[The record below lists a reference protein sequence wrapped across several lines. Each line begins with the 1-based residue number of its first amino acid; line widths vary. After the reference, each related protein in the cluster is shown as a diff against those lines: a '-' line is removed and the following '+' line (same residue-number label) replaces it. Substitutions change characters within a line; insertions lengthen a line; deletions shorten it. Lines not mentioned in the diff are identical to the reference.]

1 MSTELPPVREVHV
14 GDGAVRA
21 LEGVSIHVD
30 EGEVVSVIGS
40 NGAGKTGL
48 TRLKKAPERRTFE
61 KWRNEKS

>member
-1 MSTELPPVREVHV
+1 MSTELPPVRAVRV

-40 NGAGKTGL
+40 NGAGKTDP
-48 TRLKKAPERRTFE
+48 TPLK
-61 KWRNEKS
+61 